1 MIDTAL
7 NFMLGELNS
16 YLVASSSGR
25 ESAAVLSSLANP
37 DGSVPLAIDNKIVL
51 SLVNIE
57 KETAMGTT
65 GFVSRMGANFGRSNP
80 TLYLN
85 LFVLVSA
92 SFGNYSTSLNQL
104 SQSISFFQGKPSF
117 DAQNSVGFPAGFEM
131 LTMELVSL
139 SMAELSTLWAVLGA
153 NYLPSAVYK
162 MRMATVQKDWISE
175 PVPAI
180 TQAAPAVGS

>member
-1 MIDTAL
+1 MDTAL
-7 NFMLGELNS
+7 NFILTELNS
-16 YLVASSSGR
+16 YFSASSSVQ
-25 ESAAVLSSLANP
+25 ESAVVLSGLANP
-37 DGSVPLAIDNKIVL
+37 DGSVPLAINNKIVL
-51 SLVNIE
+51 TLVNIE

-65 GFVSRMGANFGRSNP
+65 GFIPRMGAGFGRSNP

-85 LFVLVSA
+85 VYVLVSA
-92 SFGNYSTSLNQL
+92 SFTNYSTGLRRLNQ
-104 SQSISFFQGKPSF
+104 SIGFFQSKPSF
-117 DAQNSVGFPAGFEM
+117 TAQNSVAFPAGFEL

-162 MRMATVQKDWISE
+162 LRMATVQNEWITE

-180 TQAAPAVGS
+180 TQAASNLGS